1 MTERAAWFAE
11 ALAARLADG
20 GRVLDFGCGT
30 GEIARA
36 VESLPGFRVVGSDIS
51 PGMLAQARGAG
62 GPPLLVRIGQRGDL
76 PFAAARF
83 DAVISSSVFEYVET
97 PLDRLRQLAGLLREG
112 G

>member
-11 ALAARLADG
+11 ALAARLPDG
-20 GRVLDFGCGT
+20 GQVLDFGCGT

-36 VESLPGFRVVGSDIS
+36 VESLPGFRVVGSDLS

-62 GPPLLVRIGQRGDL
+62 GPPLLVRIGQRDDL

-83 DAVISSSVFEYVET
+83 DAVSSSSVFEYVYK
-97 PLDRLRQLAGLLREG
+97 PLARFPPLP
-112 G
+112 